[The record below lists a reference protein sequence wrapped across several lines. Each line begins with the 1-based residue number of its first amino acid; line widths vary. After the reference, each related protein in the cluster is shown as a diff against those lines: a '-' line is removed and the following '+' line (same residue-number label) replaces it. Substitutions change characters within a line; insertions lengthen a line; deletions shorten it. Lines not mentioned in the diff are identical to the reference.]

1 MTMRKPFEQMGL
13 LLGVFCSASTLSAVE
28 SARTFVFLKPEASSF
43 WQTAKGSRMTVP
55 VDFPDGATSATLTVR
70 GAGYQKSYAIDPL
83 GGGGALN
90 LSCPNRRSRPKR
102 TSTT

>member
-83 GGGGALN
+83 GGGALN